1 MRYVG
6 NKVEDLKIAYIG
18 GGSRGW
24 AKTFICDLAQT
35 EDMCG
40 EIALYDVDYEAAK
53 MNEAIGNGVKK
64 LAGCVSPWVY
74 KTYKTLGEALDGADF
89 VIISITPG
97 TYDEMGSDLHT
108 PEKYGIYQSV
118 GDTTG
123 PAGVIRS
130 LRMIPMMEEIAL
142 AVKEHCPK
150 AWVINYSNPMS
161 VCTRSLYAAW
171 PEIKAFGCC
180 HEVFGVQKLLAR
192 ALKECRGIDGVDR
205 TEVKVDVTGVN
216 HFTWFTKAQYRDID
230 LIPVWEEFMEKFP
243 EGYLENVDKN
253 WMNDNF
259 SCAHLIKY
267 DLYKRFGYI
276 ATAADRHLAEFCP
289 KDWYLS
295 SPERVAEWKFAL
307 TPISWR
313 KSHQEFN
320 DKKSKRIMNGEEEFK
335 FWKTGEEGIDQMRAL
350 LGLKDMVTNVN
361 IPNYGQVPNLPI
373 GACVE
378 VNAMFTA
385 DNVVPVYAGPIP
397 KGIYPLISSIVGEQ
411 EMIVEA
417 GMERDLEKGF
427 AAFTADPM
435 VTLSQQ
441 DARALFDEMVDN
453 TKEYLKDYFK

>member
-1 MRYVG
+1 MNYNVIYNIDCTEGIKFLDDKSVQCIITSPPYWGLRDYGSEHQLGAETTPDEYIKKLCDVFLDCNRVLKDDGVLYV
-6 NKVEDLKIAYIG
+6 NIADSYFRNG
-18 GGSRGW
+18 GKSKGANPK
-24 AKTFICDLAQT
+24 AK
-35 EDMCG
+35 
-40 EIALYDVDYEAAK
+40 
-53 MNEAIGNGVKK
+53 IGNTKK
-64 LAGCVSPWVY
+64 
-74 KTYKTLGEALDGADF
+74 
-89 VIISITPG
+89 
-97 TYDEMGSDLHT
+97 
-108 PEKYGIYQSV
+108 GI
-118 GDTTG
+118 
-123 PAGVIRS
+123 
-130 LRMIPMMEEIAL
+130 
-142 AVKEHCPK
+142 
-150 AWVINYSNPMS
+150 
-161 VCTRSLYAAW
+161 
-171 PEIKAFGCC
+171 
-180 HEVFGVQKLLAR
+180 QKGN
-192 ALKECRGIDGVDR
+192 C
-205 TEVKVDVTGVN
+205 KV
-216 HFTWFTKAQYRDID
+216 
-230 LIPVWEEFMEKFP
+230 P

-259 SCAHLIKY
+259 TCAHLIKY
-267 DLYKRFGYI
+267 DLYKRFGFI

-320 DKKSKRIMNGEEEFK
+320 DKKSKRIMNGEETFK

-385 DNVVPVYAGPIP
+385 DNVVPVYTGPIP
-397 KGIYPLISSIVGEQ
+397 ATIYPLISTIVGEQ

-417 GMERDLEKGF
+417 GMKRDLEKGF

-435 VTLSQQ
+435 VALSQE

>member
-1 MRYVG
+1 MKYAG

-35 EDMCG
+35 PDMCG

-53 MNEAIGNGVKK
+53 MNEAIGNGVRN
-64 LAGCVSPWVY
+64 LEGCVTAWDY

-123 PAGVIRS
+123 PAGVVRS

-142 AVKEHCPK
+142 GVKEHCPN

-205 TEVKVDVTGVN
+205 TEIKVDVTGVN

-259 SCAHLIKY
+259 TCAHLIKY

-320 DKKSKRIMNGEEEFK
+320 DKKSKRIMNGEETFK

-361 IPNYGQVPNLPI
+361 IPNYGQIPNLPI

-397 KGIYPLISSIVGEQ
+397 STIYPLISTIVGEQ

-417 GMERDLEKGF
+417 GMKRDLEKGF

-435 VTLSQQ
+435 VTLSQE